1 MNGLRR
7 QRLQGQ
13 PLQVGDREIVLEAEV
28 WSIQAKQIGLKENG
42 ASGGGAW
49 WSWSRPTA
57 LIERGPDGERRVRID
72 DVNLQLEIVLI
83 VAAIVLPVLL
93 TIFTRWANR
102 SPEPQRA
109 LSISP
114 ER

>member
-7 QRLQGQ
+7 QTIQGQ
-13 PLQVGDREIVLEAEV
+13 PLRVGDRRIVPEAEV
-28 WSIQAKQIGLKENG
+28 WSVQTKQLGLNQSG
-42 ASGGGAW
+42 TSGGGTW

-57 LIERGPDGERRVRID
+57 LIEHGPEGERRVRIN
-72 DVNLQLEIVLI
+72 DVNLQLELALL

-102 SPEPQRA
+102 SA
-109 LSISP
+109 TS
-114 ER
+114 

>member
-7 QRLQGQ
+7 ETIQGQ
-13 PLQVGDREIVLEAEV
+13 PLRAGDREIVPEAEV
-28 WSIQAKQIGLKENG
+28 WSFEAKQIGLKDNG

-57 LIERGPDGERRVRID
+57 LIERGPAGERRVPIN
-72 DVNLQLEIVLI
+72 DVNLQLEIVLV
-83 VAAIVLPVLL
+83 VAAIVLPLVL

-102 SPEPQRA
+102 A
-109 LSISP
+109 AD
-114 ER
+114 